1 MQPFRCRE
9 RGRLVQAASFARMAL
24 PSSGFAE
31 RTAARFVQSEPAM
44 NVFSTTRQFRKPA
57 NHGRLRVPLRLL
69 ALLAAS
75 LPAARAKAA
84 PRQMA
89 TALEAHRPAVR
100 EHKETLRAEPAK
112 AEQAYLT
119 GARLVQQHNL
129 ENAQKSFEL
138 AVNLDPARQDYQL
151 ALNLT
156 RQRRVSELIE
166 RAAAARVAGLP
177 AQADALLAQAR
188 IIDPT
193 SERLKQHQPEPTAE
207 DRRRSQGDLG
217 FAPPLTLAATPGRQ
231 VVDARGDIRQVVTQV
246 STQFGIRS
254 VFDESVSAQQIRFN
268 LGPASFQRAMPALLQ
283 MGHLLAVPL
292 DTRTQFVVKDTP
304 ENRIR
309 YVRQVQET
317 IYIPASTAEQLNELV
332 NIVKNIFDVKSVIAS
347 QASGTLAIRAAE
359 STIAPLNYTLANLV
373 DAQADVDLEL
383 KLFSVDRSRT
393 INTGV
398 QTPTSLGA
406 FSVAAEAQSLV
417 SANQATITQAIAAGA
432 LTLTGNATTDLLQEA
447 AFLILGGFATDARLS
462 NLVAIFGHGLTLFGV
477 NLGSNTTLN
486 LALNTSDARALD
498 DLTVRLGNHQPTT
511 LRVGEKFPIT
521 SSTYSSGISGSTAS
535 LLQGKTING
544 VSADQLLAQLGGAGA
559 SAVTPIITFED
570 LGITLK
576 ATPTVLKSDMV
587 ALHVDMKI
595 EALTG
600 ASLDNI
606 PVLASRAFVSDILL
620 EDGKT
625 AVLLSNLSRT
635 ETASINGIP
644 GLADLPG
651 FQETAA
657 DRLGEA
663 SSSELVVLL
672 TPHLVHRRSR
682 VIASRVVPFTPS
694 APQEF

>member
-1 MQPFRCRE
+1 MNHSSSLNRRFRK
-9 RGRLVQAASFARMAL
+9 RGRYRS
-24 PSSGFAE
+24 
-31 RTAARFVQSEPAM
+31 
-44 NVFSTTRQFRKPA
+44 
-57 NHGRLRVPLRLL
+57 LRIPVRLL
-69 ALLAAS
+69 ATVAAALLMEAAV
-75 LPAARAKAA
+75 LARGQVATTPDVAHQTRPVAEHAANLK
-84 PRQMA
+84 
-89 TALEAHRPAVR
+89 
-100 EHKETLRAEPAK
+100 AEPGK
-112 AEQAYLT
+112 AEQAYLA
-119 GARLVQQHNL
+119 GARLVDQHNL
-129 ENAQKSFEL
+129 EGAQDSFAR
-138 AVNLDPARQDYQL
+138 AVTLDPARQDYQL

-166 RAAAARVAGLP
+166 RAATARVAG
-177 AQADALLAQAR
+177 QVTRADALLEQAR
-188 IIDPT
+188 ILDPA
-193 SERLKQHQPEPTAE
+193 SERLKEHEPVPTAQ
-207 DRRRSQGDLG
+207 DRTRSAGDLG
-217 FAPPLTLAATPGRQ
+217 FAPPLVLAPSPGRQ
-231 VVDARGDIRQVVTQV
+231 TVDARGDIRQVVTQV

-254 VFDESVSAQQIRFN
+254 VFDDSVAGQQIRFN
-268 LGPASFQRAMPALLQ
+268 LGPASFRRAMPALLQ

-292 DTRTQFVVKDTP
+292 DTKTQFVVKDTQ
-304 ENRIR
+304 ENRQR
-309 YVRQVQET
+309 FVRQVEET
-317 IYIPASTAEQLNELV
+317 IYIPASTVEQLNELV
-332 NIVKNIFDVKSVIAS
+332 NIIKNIFDVKSVVAS
-347 QASGTLAIRAAE
+347 QASGTLAIRAPE

-383 KLFSVDRSRT
+383 KLFSVDRSRS

-398 QTPTSLGA
+398 QTPTSIGA

-432 LTLTGNATTDLLQEA
+432 ITLTGNATTDLLQEA

-477 NLGSNTTLN
+477 NLGSNATLN

-521 SSTYSSGISGSTAS
+521 SSTYSSGIPSSAAS

-544 VSADQLLAQLGGAGA
+544 VSADQLLAQLGGAGS

-587 ALHVDMKI
+587 GLHVDMKI

-620 EDGKT
+620 QDGKT
-625 AVLLSNLSRT
+625 AVLLSNLSST

-651 FQETAA
+651 FQESAA
-657 DRLGEA
+657 DRLAETA
-663 SSSELVVLL
+663 ASELVVLL
-672 TPHLVHRRSR
+672 TPHVVHRRSR
-682 VIASRVVPFTPS
+682 VIASRVVPFSPS